1 MVLQVQGN
9 VDSEMRSIDNNKPTG
24 ALNQQWDVVYA
35 DEWKGEPKKGEY
47 NEDFGFYVERPFYI
61 VTQLPSRRYLSVIN
75 NRQITIKTPHG
86 QNTQTWWFDQRTL
99 TVKTKLNNQSFDIAS
114 SGRSKNFQIW
124 STNSNWW

>member
-9 VDSEMRSIDNNKPTG
+9 VDTEMRSIDNNKKTG

-35 DEWKGEPKKGEY
+35 DQWQGEPKKGEM
-47 NEDFGFYVERPFYI
+47 NEDFGLYVERPFYI

-86 QNTQTWWFDQRTL
+86 
-99 TVKTKLNNQSFDIAS
+99 
-114 SGRSKNFQIW
+114 
-124 STNSNWW
+124 